1 MSQPILHVFE
11 RHLIAQGKRP
21 GTVDCYVAVVGRFL
35 AATDLPVESV
45 TTDHAY
51 AWLIDLG
58 NRLGRSG
65 SWFNVC
71 FHAVLRWLE
80 SRRLSTDLRGLQPQ
94 RRLVQPPRWFTADEV
109 ARLLAAVDHRTHRLV
124 FQVMVSTGL
133 RISEALAI
141 RVGDL
146 DRERPLLRVPCG
158 KGGDGRI
165 VLVGATLLDWLRLYW
180 RSFRPRG
187 LLFTRRPGID
197 DEPLCTATLNRSLKV
212 AAQRAGIAGP
222 ISSHRLRH
230 TFAVH
235 SLRAGQDIVTLQ
247 RLLGHR
253 RLQSTLR
260 YVTPDL
266 QRPGIVVDLLR
277 DLGVAP

>member
-1 MSQPILHVFE
+1 MSQPILHAFE